1 MSGNSKK
8 LKLKQKKENWYTV
21 KQNNVVN
28 VKKCKIEKSIKQFQ
42 DKDLTSC
49 YTEEAWEYINDNEN
63 F

>member
-21 KQNNVVN
+21 KQKNVIS
-28 VKKCKIEKSIKQFQ
+28 VKKLKIEKSISEFEN
-42 DKDLTSC
+42 KDLVSC
-49 YTEEAWEYINDNEN
+49 YTEEAWEYINDDES